1 MLRLELKSNEPL
13 DKALRRFKKL
23 CNREGITRDMRRI
36 SAYEKPSEA
45 KKRIKREQE
54 RSRAKLLRQDDKV
67 RTKAKQARKKA
78 LKASRNGAG
87 APAAAPA
94 EKTEQAS

>member
-45 KKRIKREQE
+45 RKREKREQE
-54 RSRAKLLRQDDKV
+54 RNRAKLLRQDNKL
-67 RTKAKQARKKA
+67 RNRAK
-78 LKASRNGAG
+78 
-87 APAAAPA
+87 
-94 EKTEQAS
+94 

>member
-1 MLRLELKSNEPL
+1 MLRLELKSGEPL

-54 RSRAKLLRQDDKV
+54 RSRAKLVRQDDKV
-67 RTKAKQARKKA
+67 KSKAKQARKKA
-78 LKASRNGAG
+78 LKASRSG
-87 APAAAPA
+87 
-94 EKTEQAS
+94 EKTEA

>member
-1 MLRLELKSNEPL
+1 MKNNEPL

-36 SAYEKPSEA
+36 SAFEKPSEA
-45 KKRIKREQE
+45 KKREKREQE

-67 RTKAKQARKKA
+67 KVKARQARKKA
-78 LKASRNGAG
+78 NKDARGGRNN
-87 APAAAPA
+87 
-94 EKTEQAS
+94 EME